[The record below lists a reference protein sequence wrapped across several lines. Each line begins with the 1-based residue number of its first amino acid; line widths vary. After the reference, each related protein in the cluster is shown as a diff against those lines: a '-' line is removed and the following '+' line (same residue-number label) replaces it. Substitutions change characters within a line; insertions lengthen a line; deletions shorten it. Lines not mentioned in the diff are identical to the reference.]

1 MNSKEESKQ
10 DDWSKYSRLVLNE
23 LKRLNEGQQKIST
36 EMDSRFKE
44 INDTLTDFKTTIQ
57 GTSKDVNDL
66 KDWKKDVI
74 EVWSSSQ
81 MKEGKDEIYT
91 QKGQWT
97 KWMGILIGVQL
108 MVGIIIFFLKK

>member
-1 MNSKEESKQ
+1 MNSKEENKQ

-36 EMDSRFKE
+36 EMDAKFKE
-44 INDTLTDFKTTIQ
+44 INNTLTDVQSTLQ
-57 GTSKDVNDL
+57 GTSKDVTDL
-66 KDWKKDVI
+66 KDWKKDVT